1 MSRVAVATRLGFRE
15 QARRPLLLVLLV
27 GLPFFFITRAI
38 ALTEQLPR
46 TVGLPGGGE
55 ILTNM
60 RDIHGADMAAI
71 TVGFLAGL
79 VGVFVMQ
86 SARQADRRL
95 VVAGFRPREALA
107 PRLLVLAA
115 ATVLV
120 VVVSVAVTA
129 LSFTPRLWA
138 PFIAGILLV
147 GLIYGMLGALAGAVV
162 GQLGAT
168 YLMLFGAMLDLG
180 VVQNPMFGSGAPAGW
195 GAALPGYGPGRVI
208 IDAGF
213 SDEFHA
219 WGALALGLVW
229 TLVLALAVLF
239 VLGRLVG
246 MKDHGKRD
254 ADPAPPVAA
263 RRRR

>member
-27 GLPFFFITRAI
+27 GLPLFFITRAI
-38 ALTEQLPR
+38 ARTEKLPR
-46 TVGLPGGGE
+46 AIGLPGGGE
-55 ILTNM
+55 VLTNM

-71 TVGFLAGL
+71 TVAFLAGL
-79 VGVFVMQ
+79 VGVFVME

-129 LSFTPRLWA
+129 VSFTPTLWPA
-138 PFIAGILLV
+138 FIAGNLLV
-147 GLIYGMLGALAGAVV
+147 GLIYAMIGALAGAAFS
-162 GQLGAT
+162 QLGAT

-180 VVQNPMFGSGAPAGW
+180 VVQNPMFGSGTPPGW
-195 GAALPGYGPGRVI
+195 GAVLPGYGPGRVI
-208 IDAGF
+208 VDAAF
-213 SDEFHA
+213 SEDSHA
-219 WGALALGLVW
+219 WGALALGLAW
-229 TLVLALAVLF
+229 TLVLALAVLS

-246 MKDHGKRD
+246 MQDHGNGVRTGGPPKRSRS
-254 ADPAPPVAA
+254 PT
-263 RRRR
+263 